1 MGDTK
6 SARPRDP
13 RAGRRS
19 PAGQGKADASAVPG
33 GVHDVAPHVRSAID
47 RACGGRTAASAAV
60 LAALDPEQR
69 HGWRALPDPLPAI
82 RAGDAHARRVLPRDA
97 DPGRALALAL
107 CGTGSVQVLCA
118 IARCAPDRIP
128 ESPLA
133 GLARLR
139 GGRFRFAD
147 AELRV
152 QVLAAATPQE
162 RLRAHQLL
170 ARVLAGMG
178 ESEAAL
184 WHRARG
190 AVVSDPALVEPL
202 LARARAALHDGDA
215 GRAWSCATEAAEH
228 ASPGTSPHARALL
241 LSGYAALAGG
251 WIGDALERF
260 AQTLR
265 IDRGCRGE
273 AATAFALAHVLRHG
287 TPPAPDPRV
296 SAEAIGRGCGLAAVL
311 SAPFGAGLGDRGP
324 DLRRLMALVPG
335 ADGAVGDGDP
345 LRRVTDALRTGL
357 DGDPDAGIRTLAD
370 PEPTVGAGPLLGLHA
385 RAPLLRARRA
395 VADVLL
401 HVWAGRIGTAYG
413 LLSASAAEFPVALPF
428 GGVAAALCR
437 RLQLAVEGRIGRLSL
452 ELAAASPWTHD
463 SDGFVDRAIDAYL
476 RGRSDEA
483 AVHMALR
490 ADRGM
495 PSERLGLPGL
505 DEVGPLGACMAPEPP
520 EAALARTLRE
530 RVRSARESSWR
541 TDLEAVAAES
551 RGIRS
556 PFERARVE
564 AMLGSTAVA
573 RGDRGRG
580 VRHLRAALSLFEESG
595 ALAWRGM
602 VGRRLRALGAS
613 RLPSAAGAGAPER
626 DPEHSPL
633 EVCRAMWEPI
643 LTPREL
649 DVALLMAEGRTN
661 REIALALQVSVR
673 TVEVHGGRVF
683 AKVDVRTRHELTVLA
698 HRTDQHL

>member
-1 MGDTK
+1 M
-6 SARPRDP
+6 
-13 RAGRRS
+13 
-19 PAGQGKADASAVPG
+19 
-33 GVHDVAPHVRSAID
+33 
-47 RACGGRTAASAAV
+47 
-60 LAALDPEQR
+60 
-69 HGWRALPDPLPAI
+69 
-82 RAGDAHARRVLPRDA
+82 
-97 DPGRALALAL
+97 
-107 CGTGSVQVLCA
+107 
-118 IARCAPDRIP
+118 
-128 ESPLA
+128 
-133 GLARLR
+133 
-139 GGRFRFAD
+139 
-147 AELRV
+147 
-152 QVLAAATPQE
+152 
-162 RLRAHQLL
+162 
-170 ARVLAGMG
+170 
-178 ESEAAL
+178 
-184 WHRARG
+184 
-190 AVVSDPALVEPL
+190 
-202 LARARAALHDGDA
+202 
-215 GRAWSCATEAAEH
+215 
-228 ASPGTSPHARALL
+228 
-241 LSGYAALAGG
+241 
-251 WIGDALERF
+251 
-260 AQTLR
+260 
-265 IDRGCRGE
+265 
-273 AATAFALAHVLRHG
+273 
-287 TPPAPDPRV
+287 
-296 SAEAIGRGCGLAAVL
+296 
-311 SAPFGAGLGDRGP
+311 
-324 DLRRLMALVPG
+324 
-335 ADGAVGDGDP
+335 
-345 LRRVTDALRTGL
+345 
-357 DGDPDAGIRTLAD
+357 
-370 PEPTVGAGPLLGLHA
+370 
-385 RAPLLRARRA
+385 
-395 VADVLL
+395 
-401 HVWAGRIGTAYG
+401 
-413 LLSASAAEFPVALPF
+413 
-428 GGVAAALCR
+428 CR
-437 RLQLAVEGRIGRLSL
+437 RLELAVEGRIGRLSL

-520 EAALARTLRE
+520 EATRARKLRE

-564 AMLGSTAVA
+564 AMLGSTAAA
-573 RGDRGRG
+573 RGDRGCG

-613 RLPSAAGAGAPER
+613 RPPSAADAGAPER
-626 DPEHSPL
+626 DPAPSSL